1 MLHDIRPICL
11 RINKANKYVLFL
23 TFCAHR
29 EAYPEYEVQNIQ
41 LAYDITKIS
50 KLDQDRFVLYLY
62 DIIDLDIDLES

>member
-1 MLHDIRPICL
+1 MLHDMRPVYL
-11 RINKANKYVLFL
+11 STNKVNKYYFL
-23 TFCAHR
+23 HSGAYR

-62 DIIDLDIDLES
+62 DIIDLDIDFES